1 MFPIKIKSKKEFFT
15 DFNGYLKNPF
25 FELKFKYENTNYNVG
40 PNRDSHTKPMY
51 NTHTSIYT
59 YMYVLHLGYVFIY
72 TYTHICVD
80 KPLVMSLWSGAP
92 NGPCRNILRGFQ
104 TPLPA
109 ALILTNSLILNR
121 TYLCVHCA
129 RGVQYLL

>member
-1 MFPIKIKSKKEFFT
+1 MVLECALCSHVYVRAWDKTKHIFLLSHFGWQPPIALRLATCYICIVLAICL
-15 DFNGYLKNPF
+15 LKDIMAG
-25 FELKFKYENTNYNVG
+25 LS
-40 PNRDSHTKPMY
+40 RC
-51 NTHTSIYT
+51 
-59 YMYVLHLGYVFIY
+59 FIY

-109 ALILTNSLILNR
+109 ALILTNSLILNG

>member
-1 MFPIKIKSKKEFFT
+1 M
-15 DFNGYLKNPF
+15 NGFGMRALFSCLCARMGQNKTYFSPVTLW
-25 FELKFKYENTNYNVG
+25 LAAAYSVTA
-40 PNRDSHTKPMY
+40 RHML
-51 NTHTSIYT
+51 
-59 YMYVLHLGYVFIY
+59 YMYSVLAICLLKDIMAGLSRCFIY